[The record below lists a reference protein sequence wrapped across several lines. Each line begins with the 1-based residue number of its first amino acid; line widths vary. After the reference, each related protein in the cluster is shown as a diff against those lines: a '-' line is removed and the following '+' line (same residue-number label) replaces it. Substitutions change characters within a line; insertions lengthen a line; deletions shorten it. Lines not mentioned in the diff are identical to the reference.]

1 MQAGGFGLSFSSV
14 IAIGAATS
22 AFAAVGGVAAMGIVA
37 GSVLGSSLAVA
48 MGLTTAATATAGGT
62 VTALLFGAVGVAASS
77 VAMVVVAIAIVI
89 VAIAALIVTSM
100 NLADQDAL
108 PGKLAAL
115 VVRARSQVTDPATL
129 LSTADGQVALFS
141 QFVRTISPRPRTN
154 EKCDNSLI
162 PVSHYGEPGLS
173 GVTIYDP
180 ATGRP
185 VIVST
190 TPCLN
195 PPPVPPVTSADP
207 QFEIFA
213 RDIGVVSM
221 SRTIRLGY
229 PDGDDA
235 TTDPSATV
243 RMSGHWFV
251 ISTPDGKESQALGLP
266 YTDWEGR
273 HMYAALLQEGTHYR
287 FATVSEEALT
297 SGASLESCQADATCK
312 QTDRIEYVG
321 PDGERYL
328 ATLRP

>member
-1 MQAGGFGLSFSSV
+1 
-14 IAIGAATS
+14 
-22 AFAAVGGVAAMGIVA
+22 
-37 GSVLGSSLAVA
+37 
-48 MGLTTAATATAGGT
+48 
-62 VTALLFGAVGVAASS
+62 
-77 VAMVVVAIAIVI
+77 MVVVAIAIVI

-141 QFVRTISPRPRTN
+141 QFVRTTSPRPRTN

-195 PPPVPPVTSADP
+195 PPPVPPVASADP

-213 RDIGVVSM
+213 RDIGVVSR

-251 ISTPDGKESQALGLP
+251 IQTPDGKESQALGLP

-273 HMYAALLQEGTHYR
+273 RMYAALLQEGTHYR

-297 SGASLESCQADATCK
+297 SGASLETCEADATCK
-312 QTDRIEYVG
+312 QHGQDRV
-321 PDGERYL
+321 R
-328 ATLRP
+328 RPGRQEVPRHAQALTPAPARPPVDARRGGRTRQFSAARSAPRRQRMPASMKASMSPSKTAWGLPTS